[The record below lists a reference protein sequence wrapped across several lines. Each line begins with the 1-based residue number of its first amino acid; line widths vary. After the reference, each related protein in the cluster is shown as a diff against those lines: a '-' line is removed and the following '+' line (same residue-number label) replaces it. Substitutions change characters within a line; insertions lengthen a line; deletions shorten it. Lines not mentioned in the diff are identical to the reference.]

1 MSSGAAKISRPHN
14 VGAEGW
20 VARRSAARVQRQRT
34 RLLSVSRD
42 AGGRNGGSDRRRQ
55 SAGSPRCGSLGE
67 PKQPSQGWWSP
78 ADRRTVRRR
87 HPHGA
92 GRARAPA
99 GSRDRGTCCDSARC
113 RRRIGLSGRQASP
126 STGNARAACAR
137 ANARSSRVRHYA
149 ASQMTTVRRVGVL
162 GGGLM
167 GSGIAQVSAMAGFPT
182 VVREVSDSL
191 CEKALAS
198 IRKSLAKGVERG
210 KVTTEAR
217 DATLSN
223 LTCTTEV
230 AELAESDIVIEAV
243 SEDLELKNSLWKVLN
258 SVCPPETIFASNTS
272 SLTIAAMAVS
282 CGRPD
287 RMLGL
292 HFFNPVPLMKLVE
305 VVRTITTSDETADT
319 AFAFVELL
327 GKEPIRAKDNSG
339 FVVNLLLV
347 PYMLDAIRALE
358 ANVATVE
365 DIDKGMQLGAGY
377 PMGPFTLLDFV
388 GLDTVH
394 KISEIMFAEYREKR
408 YAPPPLL
415 NRMVTVGMHGR
426 KSGRGFY
433 DYSEDPP
440 RPSALGL

>member
-1 MSSGAAKISRPHN
+1 
-14 VGAEGW
+14 
-20 VARRSAARVQRQRT
+20 
-34 RLLSVSRD
+34 
-42 AGGRNGGSDRRRQ
+42 
-55 SAGSPRCGSLGE
+55 
-67 PKQPSQGWWSP
+67 
-78 ADRRTVRRR
+78 
-87 HPHGA
+87 
-92 GRARAPA
+92 
-99 GSRDRGTCCDSARC
+99 
-113 RRRIGLSGRQASP
+113 
-126 STGNARAACAR
+126 
-137 ANARSSRVRHYA
+137 
-149 ASQMTTVRRVGVL
+149 VL

-182 VVREVSDSL
+182 IVREVTNEL
-191 CEKALAS
+191 CDKTMTS

-210 KVTTEAR
+210 KITSEVLDR
-217 DATLSN
+217 TLLNVSCVSDVRG
-223 LTCTTEV
+223 LC
-230 AELAESDIVIEAV
+230 ESDIVIEAV
-243 SEDLELKNSLWKVLN
+243 SEDLEIKNSLWKELN
-258 SVCPPETIFASNTS
+258 VVCRPEAIFASNTS
-272 SLTIAAMAVS
+272 SLTIAAMAAS

-292 HFFNPVPLMKLVE
+292 HFFNPVPVMKLVE

-319 AFAFVELL
+319 AFAFVEKL
-327 GKEPIRAKDNSG
+327 GKEPIRAKDSSG

-365 DIDKGMQLGAGY
+365 DIDKGMQLGAGH

-388 GLDTVH
+388 GLDTVQ

-415 NRMVTVGMHGR
+415 NRMVMAGMFGR

-440 RPSALGL
+440 RPSPLGL